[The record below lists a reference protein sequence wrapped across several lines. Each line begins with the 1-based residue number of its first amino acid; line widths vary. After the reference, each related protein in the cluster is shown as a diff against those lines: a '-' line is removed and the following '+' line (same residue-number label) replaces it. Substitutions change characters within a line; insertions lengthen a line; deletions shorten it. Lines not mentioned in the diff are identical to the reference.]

1 MAAGHLGR
9 GFFHPLPVDTRC
21 TGLPDLM
28 EAIMFMPTE
37 IIVVA
42 SLALSLFLV
51 TGVWSVAVPDVEEW
65 STPYES
71 AAVRLGVRNC
81 STSAVTTDMSALI
94 PPLNR

>member
-1 MAAGHLGR
+1 
-9 GFFHPLPVDTRC
+9 
-21 TGLPDLM
+21 
-28 EAIMFMPTE
+28 MFIPTE

-51 TGVWSVAVPDVEEW
+51 AGVWSVALPDVEEW
-65 STPYES
+65 EGRASTPYES